1 MDILLVAATAME
13 TTAIRSHLGLGL
25 SAVGEVQSFDYQ
37 GIKGGLLHS
46 GIGMVNTGI
55 WLGRCLDRHR
65 PQEIVQFGIGGAF
78 EGGPML
84 EEVVEVIQ
92 DCYAELGADSPE
104 GFLPLEKMGFPS
116 FELDGKPH
124 YNVLEQP
131 RQPLGTLRT
140 CRAVTVN
147 RVSGVADRIAE
158 LQQIWSPEVE
168 SMEGAAFFQ
177 VCLMSGVPFRAFR
190 AISNRVEPR
199 NRANWHLREA
209 VEAAQTFVMGYLN
222 SLSHKKEENP

>member
-1 MDILLVAATAME
+1 MEILLVAATAME
-13 TTAIRSHLGLGL
+13 TTAIRSHIGLGE
-25 SAVGEVQSFDYQ
+25 AVVGEVQAFDYQ
-37 GIKGGLLHS
+37 GIKGGLLHT

-55 WLGRCLDRHR
+55 WLGRSLDRHQ
-65 PQEIVQFGIGGAF
+65 PQEVVQFGIGGAF

-84 EEVVEVIQ
+84 EEVVEVVQ
-92 DCYAELGADSPE
+92 DCFAELGADSPE
-104 GFLPLEKMGFPS
+104 GFLPLEKLGFPAY
-116 FELDGKPH
+116 ELEGRPY

-131 RQPLGTLRT
+131 RQPLGSLRA

-158 LQQIWSPEVE
+158 LQQIWNPEVE
-168 SMEGAAFFQ
+168 SMEGAAFFL
-177 VCLMSGVPFRAFR
+177 VCLLFGVPFRAFR

-209 VEAAQTFVMGYLN
+209 VEAAQSFAIGYLDG
-222 SLSHKKEENP
+222 LSHKKEENP